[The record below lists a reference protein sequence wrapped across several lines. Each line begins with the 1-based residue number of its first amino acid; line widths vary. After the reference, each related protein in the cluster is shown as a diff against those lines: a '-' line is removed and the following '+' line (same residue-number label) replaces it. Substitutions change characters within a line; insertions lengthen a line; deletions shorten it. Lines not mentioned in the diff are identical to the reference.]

1 MPAMCLSLNLPC
13 GVADRTLTPPT
24 VAPVLTVTADLGST
38 VAQLE
43 WTASD
48 KTSSSGFIYY
58 LYRNAGSAPVPGVD
72 SPIKSYAGSTLT
84 DSDNV
89 TTAGGETY
97 YYIIVPSNSAGDGP
111 ASNVVEIILP
121 GI

>member
-24 VAPVLTVTADLGST
+24 VAPVLTVTANLGST
-38 VAQLE
+38 TAQLE

-48 KTSSSGFIYY
+48 KTSSSSFIYY
-58 LYRNAGSAPVPGVD
+58 LYRNTGSAPTPGVD
-72 SPIKSYAGSTLT
+72 SPIVSLAGSTLT
-84 DSDNV
+84 SEDNV
-89 TTAGGETY
+89 ILAAGETY

-111 ASNVVEIILP
+111 ASNAVNIILP

>member
-24 VAPVLTVTADLGST
+24 VAPVLTVTANLGST
-38 VAQLE
+38 TAQLE

-48 KTSSSGFIYY
+48 KTSSSSFIYY
-58 LYRNAGSAPVPGVD
+58 LYRNTGSAPTPGVD
-72 SPIKSYAGSTLT
+72 SPIVSLAGSTLT
-84 DSDNV
+84 SEDNV
-89 TTAGGETY
+89 ILAAGETY